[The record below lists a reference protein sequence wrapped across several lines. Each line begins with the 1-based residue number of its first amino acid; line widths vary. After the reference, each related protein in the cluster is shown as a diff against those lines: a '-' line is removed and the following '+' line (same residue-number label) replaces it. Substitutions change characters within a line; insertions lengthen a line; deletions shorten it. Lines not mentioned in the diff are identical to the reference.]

1 MQLVLKQ
8 PGSSYHASM
17 QSAQSLSSLALL
29 NSKAT
34 QAKLE
39 SSTITYLHKLG
50 NVTSKA
56 TQAN

>member
-8 PGSSYHASM
+8 PESSYHAST

-50 NVTSKA
+50 NVTS
-56 TQAN
+56 